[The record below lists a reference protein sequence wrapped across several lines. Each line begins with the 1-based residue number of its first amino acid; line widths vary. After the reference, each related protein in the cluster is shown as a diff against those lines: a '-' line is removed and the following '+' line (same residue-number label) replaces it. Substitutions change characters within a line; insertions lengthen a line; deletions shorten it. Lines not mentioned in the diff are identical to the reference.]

1 MVKYKLS
8 KGTFLKVGGNMK
20 ADIKREEMLDA
31 FIEAFTE
38 YGIDKASTKKL
49 TAKAGVNEA
58 LLYYY
63 FADKNEAVIACV
75 KRCYER
81 YKTGTLDIF
90 RKNINDVEK
99 MMERLQAY
107 TKKTMAEQR
116 FALEV
121 LAHPTYSKNILP
133 SVIELNREL
142 ERDIRQYARDNGKDE
157 ELLVTWIQIVTESLV
172 YYAIT
177 KNDENF
183 ARKKPFI
190 IEEIKKILE

>member
-1 MVKYKLS
+1 
-8 KGTFLKVGGNMK
+8 MK
-20 ADIKREEMLDA
+20 SDIKREEMLDA

-63 FADKNEAVIACV
+63 FTDKNDAVIACV

-81 YKTGTLDIF
+81 YKTGTVDIF
-90 RKNINDVEK
+90 RKNIHDVDK
-99 MMERLQAY
+99 MMDKLQAY

-121 LAHPTYSKNILP
+121 LAHPVYSKNILP
-133 SVIELNREL
+133 SVLELNREL
-142 ERDIRQYARDNGKDE
+142 EGDIRQYARDHGKDE
-157 ELLVTWIQIVTESLV
+157 DLLATWVQIITESLV

-177 KNDENF
+177 KNEENF
-183 ARKKPFI
+183 IQKKDFI
-190 IEEIKKILE
+190 AQQIQKVLE

>member
-1 MVKYKLS
+1 
-8 KGTFLKVGGNMK
+8 MK

-81 YKTGTLDIF
+81 YKTGTVDII
-90 RKNINDVEK
+90 RKNIHDVEK
-99 MMERLQAY
+99 MMEKLQSY

-121 LAHPTYSKNILP
+121 LAHPIYSKNILP
-133 SVIELNREL
+133 SVVELNREL
-142 ERDIRQYARDNGKDE
+142 ERDIRQFARDNGKDE
-157 ELLVTWIQIVTESLV
+157 ELLATWVQIVTESLV

-183 ARKKPFI
+183 ARKKPFL
-190 IEEIKKILE
+190 IEQIKKVLE

>member
-1 MVKYKLS
+1 
-8 KGTFLKVGGNMK
+8 MK